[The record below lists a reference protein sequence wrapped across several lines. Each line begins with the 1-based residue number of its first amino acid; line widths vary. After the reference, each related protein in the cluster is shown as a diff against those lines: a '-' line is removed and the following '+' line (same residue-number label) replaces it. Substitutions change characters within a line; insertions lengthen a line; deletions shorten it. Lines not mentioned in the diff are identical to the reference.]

1 MALIKEDRHIVNK
14 ITLLTPIMASKP
26 SLSIVLLVLVAQ
38 QGMSNF
44 FFHLDERVSYLLCTV
59 LHFICGKRHSALF
72 ISPLNIHFEKIVEVI
87 RLRICNSSQLLSN
100 GEIIAFNPLI
110 LSDTISV
117 STPLVNYINRD
128 QNI

>member
-14 ITLLTPIMASKP
+14 IKLLTPNMAPKP
-26 SLSIVLLVLVAQ
+26 SLFIALLLLVAQ

-110 LSDTISV
+110 LSDTISI

>member
-110 LSDTISV
+110 LSDTISI

>member
-100 GEIIAFNPLI
+100 GVAFNPLI

>member
-110 LSDTISV
+110 LSDIISV

>member
-100 GEIIAFNPLI
+100 GEIIGNFALFIELR
-110 LSDTISV
+110 
-117 STPLVNYINRD
+117 STHLFYEIQFLFPRLL
-128 QNI
+128 